1 MDHLFQV
8 LIKYLSYAKLYDRCW
23 ELEEGRKDVFIVH
36 TELKVWGWIHNYS
49 TFNSMIGG

>member
-23 ELEEGRKDVFIVH
+23 GLEEGRMDVFIVH